1 MFHDSLEQNVADSD
15 KLFDE
20 NRENWHKEMMVIEQ
34 NIVDTWIKLK
44 QVILENDHFNKKV
57 LQVEANIDLVVKRTA
72 NGQLEQA
79 ELVQEVKKDLINL
92 NEQFEEFFKA
102 QAELRNRDQVDLD
115 RYLVISELTGDRLDC
130 VTKVLE
136 GLNGNLDNLQEFLD
150 ILSKKKP
157 ESS

>member
-136 GLNGNLDNLQEFLD
+136 GLNGNLDSLQEFLD